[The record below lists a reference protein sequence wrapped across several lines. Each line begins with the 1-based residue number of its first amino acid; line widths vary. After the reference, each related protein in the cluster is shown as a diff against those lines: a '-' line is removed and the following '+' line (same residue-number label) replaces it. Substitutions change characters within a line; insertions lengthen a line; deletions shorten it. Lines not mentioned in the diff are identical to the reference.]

1 MTGNVT
7 KVRQSCGEVGAT
19 LRRMP
24 TRNSW
29 CSPAEDAARISWRDS
44 ASFQRLET
52 SFMNATRNF
61 NRFVCRH
68 VDYRCERAQGK
79 TCGTTQVAADEARM
93 LPYFTF
99 PEDYFRDSRNS
110 PTAITLLIQA
120 IEIPRRDLN
129 FEK

>member
-1 MTGNVT
+1 VT
-7 KVRQSCGEVGAT
+7 KVRQSCGEVGTT

-29 CSPAEDAARISWRDS
+29 RRAAPLPAEDAVRISWRDS

-79 TCGTTQVAADEARM
+79 TCSATQVAADERHECYCT
-93 LPYFTF
+93 LLFPRITF
-99 PEDYFRDSRNS
+99 EILVIANHYY
-110 PTAITLLIQA
+110 LLIQV